1 LGKRRKIT
9 ILFVFSVAVVGLF
22 LWLFPGVTELFLEL
36 LKELFPK
43 LLKDLLNVVMTWVL
57 FLLQS
62 LFEGF
67 QEARR
72 ATLGGMDKESPSCSE
87 GETALKEEEPTVLH
101 MEDEDWNALSPIQEI
116 PPFHSPERG
125 EVAPNNPVPA
135 GPAAPAA
142 PPAPAAAPEQ
152 PLSAKDRIFFN
163 LTQLHGSLSPEEAF
177 FGSLSPEE
185 FLDLTNEIYEK
196 KESIQEELRRLTGP
210 VNGQILWQ
218 DDTSGNTIRNPQSGK
233 EYDPSML
240 SMILDSL
247 RQHGRNSKYYKKFLN
262 DRIDTLKKNEL
273 INLEL
278 NDPSMEELDPLN
290 QVKLLTN

>member
-1 LGKRRKIT
+1 
-9 ILFVFSVAVVGLF
+9 
-22 LWLFPGVTELFLEL
+22 
-36 LKELFPK
+36 
-43 LLKDLLNVVMTWVL
+43 
-57 FLLQS
+57 
-62 LFEGF
+62 
-67 QEARR
+67 
-72 ATLGGMDKESPSCSE
+72 
-87 GETALKEEEPTVLH
+87 
-101 MEDEDWNALSPIQEI
+101 
-116 PPFHSPERG
+116 
-125 EVAPNNPVPA
+125 
-135 GPAAPAA
+135 
-142 PPAPAAAPEQ
+142 
-152 PLSAKDRIFFN
+152 
-163 LTQLHGSLSPEEAF
+163 
-177 FGSLSPEE
+177 LSPEE

-196 KESIQEELRRLTGP
+196 KESILEELRRLTGP

-247 RQHGRNSKYYKKFLN
+247 RQHGRNSKYYKRFLN

>member
-1 LGKRRKIT
+1 
-9 ILFVFSVAVVGLF
+9 
-22 LWLFPGVTELFLEL
+22 
-36 LKELFPK
+36 
-43 LLKDLLNVVMTWVL
+43 M
-57 FLLQS
+57 
-62 LFEGF
+62 
-67 QEARR
+67 
-72 ATLGGMDKESPSCSE
+72 
-87 GETALKEEEPTVLH
+87 
-101 MEDEDWNALSPIQEI
+101 
-116 PPFHSPERG
+116 
-125 EVAPNNPVPA
+125 
-135 GPAAPAA
+135 
-142 PPAPAAAPEQ
+142 
-152 PLSAKDRIFFN
+152 
-163 LTQLHGSLSPEEAF
+163 HGSLSPEEAF

-196 KESIQEELRRLTGP
+196 KESILEELRRLTGP